1 MNKILSA
8 LCVSMLLAACSKNDD
23 PIPAK
28 TYTGQWKLVEQSGGI
43 AGWTTHISAD
53 TVILLTLHNDN
64 TYSRE
69 FNGHVLN
76 QGSYHINVRTSGFS
90 DATGSAIAFDHTGLW
105 KFISVKADTL
115 RLVDP
120 YPDGFSLSYVRIN

>member
-1 MNKILSA
+1 MNKTLSV
-8 LCVSMLLAACSKNDD
+8 LSFTLLLAACSKNDD

-53 TVILLTLHNDN
+53 TVIILTLHNDN

-69 FNGHVLN
+69 FNGQVLN
-76 QGSYHINVRTSGFS
+76 QGSYQINVRSSIFI
-90 DATGSAIAFDHTGLW
+90 DVTGSAITFDHNDQW

-120 YPDGFSLSYVRIN
+120 YPDGFSLSYVRVN